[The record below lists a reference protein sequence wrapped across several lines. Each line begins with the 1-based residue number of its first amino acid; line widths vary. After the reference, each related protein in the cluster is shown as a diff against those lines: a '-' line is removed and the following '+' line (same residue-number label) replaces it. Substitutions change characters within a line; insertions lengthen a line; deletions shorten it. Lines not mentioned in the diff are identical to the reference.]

1 MTRLSLNHT
10 RRFVLYKLLG
20 EFIEYTKIY
29 PSPWEE
35 LARQCLDEYGEY
47 PRSAL
52 VAGAS
57 KEKIVKEVAQVL
69 IKTMHEINAQ
79 VVLKKKGRMFKV
91 QKMGPKKPAR
101 WVKELPEF
109 VEKMFKELESRE
121 EITKRESWIKL

>member
-1 MTRLSLNHT
+1 MYR
-10 RRFVLYKLLG
+10 LLG
-20 EFIEYTKIY
+20 AFIEYAEVY

-69 IKTMHEINAQ
+69 IKTMYEINAQ
-79 VVLKKKGRMFKV
+79 VVLKKKGRMRKV

-121 EITKRESWIKL
+121 EITKRETWIKL